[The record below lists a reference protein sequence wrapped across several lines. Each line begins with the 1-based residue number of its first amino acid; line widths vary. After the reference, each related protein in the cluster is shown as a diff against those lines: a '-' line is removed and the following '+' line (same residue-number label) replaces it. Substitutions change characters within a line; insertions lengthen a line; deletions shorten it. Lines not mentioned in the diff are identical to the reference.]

1 MAVSRR
7 PVRTMASRKDQPSP
21 CCDSKPAAQSG
32 AGPERPL
39 PGQTPAQREEAVR
52 RSRSEGLLPSHAS
65 GGPERERGKAGAE
78 RAESAGPAVPRP
90 RPQGEVLVEVPRR
103 CR

>member
-7 PVRTMASRKDQPSP
+7 PVRTMASRKEQPSP

-52 RSRSEGLLPSHAS
+52 RSR
-65 GGPERERGKAGAE
+65 ERGAPAFSCVWGPGE
-78 RAESAGPAVPRP
+78 GEGQGRGRAS
-90 RPQGEVLVEVPRR
+90 
-103 CR
+103 